1 MPPIQQ
7 QQLLQQLHHWGQ
19 RLIERRSI
27 FIFEYYVGNKR
38 YWVLLFCFFRKG
50 IKKKRKV
57 KRKSR
62 NKHRKGSKGR
72 DQQSMFRSKRMQRK
86 RPKMHIKRVQSQRL
100 WQKWKGRGNLMSNKP
115 RQLKRRRRKKKQK
128 RKLRMDRF
136 FLPG

>member
-7 QQLLQQLHHWGQ
+7 QQLLQQLPHWGQ
-19 RLIERRSI
+19 RLIERKSI
-27 FIFEYYVGNKR
+27 FIFDITKDTNGI
-38 YWVLLFCFFRKG
+38 FFRKG

-72 DQQSMFRSKRMQRK
+72 DPQGMFRSKRMQRK

-115 RQLKRRRRKKKQK
+115 RQLKRRRRKMKMK

>member
-19 RLIERRSI
+19 RLIERKSI
-27 FIFEYYVGNKR
+27 FIFDIMKDTNGI
-38 YWVLLFCFFRKG
+38 FFRKG

-72 DQQSMFRSKRMQRK
+72 DPQGMFRSKRMQRK

-115 RQLKRRRRKKKQK
+115 RQLKRRQRKKKMK